1 MLCYLFIFLG
11 TTFVSAPTVVF
22 DSSPTGSCVCVD
34 KGGLCPESGGCVL
47 QIRAVVLGGNEIRT
61 ANALTSLDSDWKRK
75 SRSATI
81 IREPTIVRNENEIRA
96 VRLSVIYSR
105 PGFPEQD
112 GRRRSNENTLL
123 HTLNNYTR
131 AHLEAAGSTYTVG
144 LANAQVSGSR

>member
-1 MLCYLFIFLG
+1 M
-11 TTFVSAPTVVF
+11 
-22 DSSPTGSCVCVD
+22 CVD

-131 AHLEAAGSTYTVG
+131 AHLEAAG
-144 LANAQVSGSR
+144 